1 MLNRIR
7 LSHSIKKAVK
17 ITAIFIAKT
26 TLTEFIK
33 QLIKY
38 FFDMLKQTGFC
49 VGVAAPTL
57 FLNIQ

>member
-17 ITAIFIAKT
+17 KTAIFIAKT

-38 FFDMLKQTGFC
+38 FFDMLK
-49 VGVAAPTL
+49 
-57 FLNIQ
+57 